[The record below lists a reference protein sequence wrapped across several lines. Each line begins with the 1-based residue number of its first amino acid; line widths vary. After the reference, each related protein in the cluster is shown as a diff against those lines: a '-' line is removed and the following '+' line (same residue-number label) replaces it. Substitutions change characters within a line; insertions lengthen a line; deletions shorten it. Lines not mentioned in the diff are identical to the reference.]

1 MLVCLSIV
9 FLYFTKMIDIKE
21 FEKENGLLGCKELKL
36 YKSGK
41 ISEQE
46 FQETIFHYAKDY
58 KSKIESKLK
67 I

>member
-1 MLVCLSIV
+1 
-9 FLYFTKMIDIKE
+9 MIDIKE

-46 FQETIFHYAKDY
+46 CKETISHYAKTI
-58 KSKIESKLK
+58 KAK
-67 I
+67 